1 MDGDTS
7 KQCHEPFRQA
17 RDRSGIEK
25 IPVVFPQ
32 AGQAILRVFHE
43 QAKVEPCD
51 FAFELERIH
60 RQPRQFHG
68 RRRHVLQNEKRLN
81 QWIASQITLEF
92 QRLHDPFERQVL
104 MRIGFQ
110 GRPPH
115 LRQQLQKCRV
125 SSKIAAERQQIDEES
140 DQGFRLLTVA
150 IGHVGADEDVLLSR
164 RAEQQRVESRQKCH
178 EQGHALLAAQRTQT
192 VRVLSGNR
200 EDMMGAPE
208 GLHEGT
214 RPVRRQF
221 QNRRVDA
228 QPLFP
233 VGQMR
238 VQPRSLQSLSLP
250 VGEIRIL
257 HGQWR

>member
-1 MDGDTS
+1 MHYLRLNVLESLELAFLTLLGFDHGGLLFCMRQDLDCGQPGLRMDGDTS

-51 FAFELERIH
+51 FTFELERIH

-115 LRQQLQKCRV
+115 LR
-125 SSKIAAERQQIDEES
+125 
-140 DQGFRLLTVA
+140 
-150 IGHVGADEDVLLSR
+150 
-164 RAEQQRVESRQKCH
+164 
-178 EQGHALLAAQRTQT
+178 
-192 VRVLSGNR
+192 
-200 EDMMGAPE
+200 
-208 GLHEGT
+208 
-214 RPVRRQF
+214 
-221 QNRRVDA
+221 
-228 QPLFP
+228 
-233 VGQMR
+233 
-238 VQPRSLQSLSLP
+238 
-250 VGEIRIL
+250 
-257 HGQWR
+257 